1 MQNVDTKSVPPYTL
15 TVLKDILAVNPG
27 THC

>member
-1 MQNVDTKSVPPYTL
+1 MQHVDTKLVPPYTL

-27 THC
+27 THF